1 MYAKWSFSYSH
12 QSAVL
17 HPQNGEETADVS
29 GSSLY
34 RYRHDAPPPF
44 PQHQPAQC
52 PLIRLP
58 SLASLPPRSLCF
70 SFTLRPPAHVPAR
83 PSTRPRPSLSA
94 QQVHLSYN
102 FVHKVA
108 KNVVHFGQVHLCQTH
123 GARQYVVCAIFTV
136 YTNMFVTGG
145 RRRFQ

>member
-1 MYAKWSFSYSH
+1 MRNGHFHTRISLQFYTRKMVEKLQTFRV
-12 QSAVL
+12 AVYT
-17 HPQNGEETADVS
+17 GTAMM
-29 GSSLY
+29 L
-34 RYRHDAPPPF
+34 PPP
-44 PQHQPAQC
+44 
-52 PLIRLP
+52 LP
-58 SLASLPPRSLCF
+58 STATRPVPPDSPSLSGFPSPRSLRF
-70 SFTLRPPAHVPAR
+70 SFTLRPPTHVPAR

>member
-1 MYAKWSFSYSH
+1 MR
-12 QSAVL
+12 
-17 HPQNGEETADVS
+17 NGHYHSRISLQFYTRKMVKKLQTFRVAIYTGTAMM
-29 GSSLY
+29 L
-34 RYRHDAPPPF
+34 PPPF

-58 SLASLPPRSLCF
+58 SLASLPPRSLRF
-70 SFTLRPPAHVPAR
+70 SFTLRPPTHVPAR

-94 QQVHLSYN
+94 QPVHLSYN